1 MTLPLETI
9 LAKLPIEKLK
19 ETIKAHVQPLNRLLP
34 DKRIGE
40 VVECMILGILG
51 GQTPV
56 ITEMART
63 NSKAEGETWPIA
75 KRIYRFM
82 YNRRVKTETLYQGLY
97 EIGQEMV
104 ERESPTYLVVAVD
117 PVNFEKP
124 YAEAIEGVSIVHK
137 ATPPGLDGK
146 ARLAHGYPAI
156 TATVVNTK
164 VPVTTYANWFS

>member
-19 ETIKAHVQPLNRLLP
+19 ETIKAHVQPLSRLLP

-63 NSKAEGETWPIA
+63 NSKAEGETRPIA

-82 YNRRVKTETLYQGLY
+82 YN
-97 EIGQEMV
+97 
-104 ERESPTYLVVAVD
+104 
-117 PVNFEKP
+117 
-124 YAEAIEGVSIVHK
+124 
-137 ATPPGLDGK
+137 
-146 ARLAHGYPAI
+146 
-156 TATVVNTK
+156 
-164 VPVTTYANWFS
+164 